1 MPIDDTYNDVAA
13 RMREFFEKYP
23 DGSLQ
28 QKDIRVYEFP
38 DLTFIAYTAL
48 ARRGPDDP
56 EPGEGTAWER
66 VPGLTNFTRNSELQ
80 NAETSAW
87 GRAILAVGAADT
99 KKGIAS
105 RDEIDSRRAEDDYY
119 RSDEYAEMQAVPGL
133 RSSIE
138 AAIEKLDEG
147 QRADLKAWFAANDLP
162 AVRRMNAAQCDR
174 VLDHL
179 MELPAAESV
188 GADA

>member
-1 MPIDDTYNDVAA
+1 MPIDDTYNDVAS
-13 RMREFFEKYP
+13 RMREFFAKYP

-28 QKDIRVYEFP
+28 QRDVRVYEFG
-38 DLTFIAYTAL
+38 DLTFIAYTAAAL
-48 ARRGPDDP
+48 RSPEDP

-105 RDEIDSRRAEDDYY
+105 YDEIESRRAEDEQW
-119 RSDEYAEMQAVPGL
+119 RNEQEAVGGL
-133 RSSIE
+133 RSSII
-138 AAIEKLDEG
+138 AAIEKLDPT
-147 QRADLKAWFAANDLP
+147 QQDALKDWLKDNNLP
-162 AVRRMNAAQCDR
+162 AVRRMNQPQCDQ
-174 VLDHL
+174 VLDYL
-179 MELPAAESV
+179 MTLPAGEA
-188 GADA
+188 A

>member
-1 MPIDDTYNDVAA
+1 MGFADNYNDVAS

-23 DGSLQ
+23 TGCLQ
-28 QKDIRVYEFP
+28 QRDVKVYEFG
-38 DLTFIAYTAL
+38 DLTFIAYTAAAL
-48 ARRGPDDP
+48 RHPEDP

-66 VPGLTNFTRNSELQ
+66 VPGLTNYTRNSELQ

-87 GRAILAVGAADT
+87 GRAIVAVGAADT
-99 KKGIAS
+99 KKGIATAEDVQS
-105 RDEIDSRRAEDDYY
+105 RAAEDDYY

-138 AAIEKLDEG
+138 AAIEKLDDQG
-147 QRADLKAWFAANDLP
+147 KADLKAWFAANDLP
-162 AVRRMNAAQCDR
+162 AVRRMNAHQCDQ

-179 MELPAAESV
+179 MTLPADGE
-188 GADA
+188 G